1 MDNQKIICRR
11 KRFTTM
17 KNLFLF
23 LLVSALTLSSAAQ
36 NPWELGAEYMR
47 PMGRGYKSNIVGLR
61 YENYNNKTSFSV
73 GITYHFSPRDAY
85 GGFKGYGMYAG
96 FRQGFGHLNSDSNPF
111 IGLRVLFAFENFE
124 GKTNLGSLMF
134 TPIGEAGYHF
144 VFGDH
149 FFTTPSIGYG
159 YQIKVTKEHNTR
171 DQDEGGRIIPGLAA
185 GYRF

>member
-1 MDNQKIICRR
+1 MVALKV
-11 KRFTTM
+11 M
-17 KNLFLF
+17 VYM
-23 LLVSALTLSSAAQ
+23 LVSEIALETILVAVIHLS
-36 NPWELGAEYMR
+36 
-47 PMGRGYKSNIVGLR
+47 GLR
-61 YENYNNKTSFSV
+61 
-73 GITYHFSPRDAY
+73 
-85 GGFKGYGMYAG
+85 
-96 FRQGFGHLNSDSNPF
+96 L
-111 IGLRVLFAFENFE
+111 LFAFENFE

-149 FFTTPSIGYG
+149 IFTTPSIAYG

>member
-1 MDNQKIICRR
+1 
-11 KRFTTM
+11 
-17 KNLFLF
+17 
-23 LLVSALTLSSAAQ
+23 
-36 NPWELGAEYMR
+36 MR
-47 PMGRGYKSNIVGLR
+47 AIGKGYQSNITALR
-61 YENYNNKTSFSV
+61 YESFHNKISFSI
-73 GITYHFSPRDAY
+73 GLTYSFAPRDAY
-85 GGFKGYGMYAG
+85 GGFKGFGMYAG
-96 FRQGFGHLNSDSNPF
+96 IRNSFGDSASTPF
-111 IGLRVLFAFENFE
+111 IGLRLLFAFENFE

-144 VFGDH
+144 LFGDH

>member
-17 KNLFLF
+17 KNLLLF
-23 LLVSALTLSSAAQ
+23 LLISALSLTSAGQ

-61 YENYNNKTSFSV
+61 YENFNNKTSFSI

-96 FRQGFGHLNSDSNPF
+96 FRNS
-111 IGLRVLFAFENFE
+111 
-124 GKTNLGSLMF
+124 
-134 TPIGEAGYHF
+134 
-144 VFGDH
+144 FGDN
-149 FFTTPSIGYG
+149 TSKKSNRQNPDKAQPKQPEIGHADGG
-159 YQIKVTKEHNTR
+159 YCAG
-171 DQDEGGRIIPGLAA
+171 DGRA
-185 GYRF
+185 GT